1 MLHLLSDNYL
11 IPILLFLALAFDLT
25 QVSLQDKHKITRE
38 CNDVKNPTVM
48 CLIRTSLSFPS
59 CCYFFK
65 SHSQSPLLSSLM
77 NPECQE
83 KSWHSGF
90 ISYLLALCLCVQHA
104 CLSTHSLLTM
114 AWLRCQWNRVRLPEP
129 TAHTSE
135 VKICKSLSD
144 SPLTCKQN

>member
-1 MLHLLSDNYL
+1 MIITWFLFCFSWHLPLISCTSACKTSIKLQESVMMLKTLY
-11 IPILLFLALAFDLT
+11 F
-25 QVSLQDKHKITRE
+25 
-38 CNDVKNPTVM
+38 TVM

-59 CCYFFK
+59 CCFFK
-65 SHSQSPLLSSLM
+65 NLTLSLLSSFM

-144 SPLTCKQN
+144 GPLTCKQN